1 MPRRGHQL
9 RVACAVFFA
18 TVGLS
23 CSAMAEPAKPL
34 TPDSVVTDYCTAWSV
49 ADRSARDRLLA
60 RVWAADGVYS
70 DPTPTL
76 AKGRA
81 VLSEVIAAF
90 QRHYPGAHFRC
101 SAPQMHHRAMRV
113 TWILFGPDGA
123 QVTHGLDIYDMARDG
138 RIQRIVG
145 FFGEPPTPIVPAK
158 PSATAQGGAA
168 RLVGTWRL
176 VSATERM
183 KDGTVR
189 PDPTVGAQGRGY
201 IVYTATGQVC
211 AMLGASQRARWA
223 VIDQPS
229 AAEAGAIFENLIAYC
244 GTYSVDEAGGFVVH
258 HVEVDLS
265 PNRTGTDRKR
275 FFTITGDRLVLS
287 AAPPLP
293 EGVQALT
300 ITWERVR

>member
-1 MPRRGHQL
+1 MSHRGHEL
-9 RVACAVFFA
+9 RTLCAVLLA
-18 TVGLS
+18 ALGLS
-23 CSAMAEPAKPL
+23 RAAMAEPAKPL
-34 TPDSVVTDYCTAWSV
+34 APEAAITDYCAAWSV
-49 ADRSARDRLLA
+49 ADPVARDRLLA

-70 DPTPTL
+70 DADTAP

-81 VLSEVIAAF
+81 ALSDVIAKF
-90 QRHYPGAHFRC
+90 QREYPGTHFQC

-113 TWILFGPDGA
+113 TWILLQRDGTE
-123 QVTHGLDIYDMARDG
+123 VTHGVDIYDMAPDG

-145 FFGEPPTPIVPAK
+145 FFGDSPSVAPSKASAAEP
-158 PSATAQGGAA
+158 GGAT

-183 KDGTVR
+183 KDGTER
-189 PDPTVGAQGRGY
+189 PDPNVGARGRGY

-211 AMLGASQRARWA
+211 AMLGNSERARWA
-223 VIDQPS
+223 VLDKPS
-229 AAEAGAIFENLIAYC
+229 VAEASAIPENLVAYC
-244 GTYSVDEAGGFVVH
+244 GTYSVDEAAGFVVH
-258 HVEVDLS
+258 HVEIDLS

-275 FFTITGDRLVLS
+275 FFKITGNRLVLN

-293 EGVQALT
+293 DGVQALT

>member
-1 MPRRGHQL
+1 
-9 RVACAVFFA
+9 
-18 TVGLS
+18 
-23 CSAMAEPAKPL
+23 MAEPAKPL
-34 TPDSVVTDYCTAWSV
+34 TPDAAVTDYCAAWSV
-49 ADRSARDRLLA
+49 ADRGARDRLLA
-60 RVWAADGVYS
+60 EVWAADGVYS
-70 DPTPTL
+70 DPEPTL

-81 VLSEVIAAF
+81 ALSNVIANF
-90 QRHYPGAHFRC
+90 QRHYPGTHFRC

-113 TWILFGPDGA
+113 EWILLAPDGS
-123 QVTHGLDIYDMARDG
+123 QVAHGVDIYDMARDG

-145 FFGEPPTPIVPAK
+145 FFGEPPSVTPPLPAK
-158 PSATAQGGAA
+158 TSAAAQGGAA

-183 KDGTVR
+183 KDGTER
-189 PDPTVGAQGRGY
+189 PDPNVGALGRGY

-211 AMLGASQRARWA
+211 AMLGNSQRPRWA
-223 VIDQPS
+223 VADQPS
-229 AAEAGAIFENLIAYC
+229 AADASAIPENLVAYC
-244 GTYSVDEAGGFVVH
+244 GAYSVDEAGGFVVH
-258 HVEVDLS
+258 HVEIDLS
-265 PNRTGTDRKR
+265 PNRAGTDRKR